1 MGVWGVLSL
10 FLTAW
15 AAKRLGIWLQV
26 SQVCVYD
33 SFKTNLRLEKKKT
46 DEHQGATKKSRAVRR
61 WSELSE
67 ASISIC

>member
-1 MGVWGVLSL
+1 M
-10 FLTAW
+10 
-15 AAKRLGIWLQV
+15 WLQV

-33 SFKTNLRLEKKKT
+33 SFKTNLRLEKKKKKT

-67 ASISIC
+67 ASISICLSRLQEK